1 MLAMFISQILF
12 SALAH
17 GQTPAEPTVTISQP
31 KLFCSV
37 EQFTLRKGK
46 GSLKA
51 CDKLKDQQAA
61 EVKTNEGCKQRA
73 VEKAKDCMKL
83 AADAEQIAVK
93 ARYIEKFDIRQNAVS
108 FTCEL
113 DKSGGSACP

>member
-1 MLAMFISQILF
+1 MLAILVAQLIV
-12 SALAH
+12 STAAH
-17 GQTPAEPTVTISQP
+17 AQSSEPAVTIAQP

-46 GSLKA
+46 GNLKA
-51 CDKLKDQQAA
+51 CDRLKDLASV
-61 EVKTNEGCKQRA
+61 EVKSSEGCKQRA
-73 VEKAKDCMKL
+73 VERAKDCLKV
-83 AADAEQIAVK
+83 AGEVAQIAVK
-93 ARYIEKFDIRQNAVS
+93 GRFIERFDIRQNAVS